1 MDKIL
6 TFENGQLKINAEVL
20 AELNQVRLIK
30 ANADKR
36 YKELTNAL
44 LRECGQDYG
53 YAIKQVSEYNLV
65 AKGGTYTLEFD
76 LERFKLENPLEYMNY
91 CKVVENKETYSLVYS
106 KRG

>member
-6 TFENGQLKINAEVL
+6 SLENGELKINPEVL

-36 YKELTNAL
+36 YKELTSEI
-44 LRECGQDYG
+44 LRECGEDYE
-53 YAIKQVSEYNLV
+53 YSIKQLSGYNLV

-76 LERFKLENPLEYMNY
+76 LERFKFENPGVYANY
-91 CKVVENKETYSLVYS
+91 CKVVENKESYSLVYS